1 MGESTR
7 QVWTLLGW
15 GLCPCL
21 GPCEC
26 RFLLV
31 SVATLSVH
39 PSMFKQKAWDLA
51 SWVLQRG

>member
-1 MGESTR
+1 MGETTR

-51 SWVLQRG
+51 SWALQRG